1 MKIKKL
7 LAIICVAA
15 LLVTTLA
22 GCVGKTDKPEGS
34 VPSSGQTQ
42 PPTNPTDPG
51 KNPTDPTDASEPSEP
66 VDPMKPAGVIEDFE
80 NGLPSGADFYAPNTV
95 PRIEELENGNH
106 VLAGQYSVDGT
117 GW

>member
-22 GCVGKTDKPEGS
+22 GCVGKTDKPGGT

-42 PPTNPTDPG
+42 PPTNPSSSPIIVKIKSVCGSEIKLPFLTEVISLLY
-51 KNPTDPTDASEPSEP
+51 NPFPHNWPEPI
-66 VDPMKPAGVIEDFE
+66 AI
-80 NGLPSGADFYAPNTV
+80 
-95 PRIEELENGNH
+95 
-106 VLAGQYSVDGT
+106 LAFVC
-117 GW
+117 